1 MIANGWKL
9 NESYIF
15 MYEDFSSK
23 VMAIWKEKWKML
35 EKNVQQVTFAVLVYN
50 RVVTKSKNKR
60 IRYNLYSITNFDI
73 FWTRSNEY

>member
-15 MYEDFSSK
+15 IYEDFSSE

>member
-15 MYEDFSSK
+15 MYEDFSSE

-73 FWTRSNEY
+73 FWTRSNEH

>member
-15 MYEDFSSK
+15 MYEDFSSE

-35 EKNVQQVTFAVLVYN
+35 EKKVQQVTFAVLVYN
-50 RVVTKSKNKR
+50 RVVTKSKNRR

>member
-15 MYEDFSSK
+15 MYEDFSSE

-35 EKNVQQVTFAVLVYN
+35 EKYVQQVTFAVLVYN

>member
-15 MYEDFSSK
+15 MYEDFSSE
-23 VMAIWKEKWKML
+23 VTAIWKEKWKML

>member
-15 MYEDFSSK
+15 MYEDFSSE